1 MRTANFPLSVDEV
14 HRELLRRFITGQL
27 GPGERL
33 PEIALAAQLGVSR
46 TPVRE
51 ALRRL
56 AGEGLVVLV
65 PNGGARVMSPTRQE
79 LEETFEV
86 RCELE
91 CLAARRAVKRI
102 TPAQLCLM
110 EEQADEEDRLIHDWD
125 VEAYVRTNTRF
136 HLIIAEAS
144 GNSVL
149 VEYLENMLA
158 RTFAY
163 MVFVQNFLASERNPS
178 VGEHQAIVEALRARN
193 AEETERLIR
202 YHIFRTVGDFSA

>member
-14 HRELLRRFITGQL
+14 HRELLRKFITGQL

-65 PNGGARVMSPTRQE
+65 PNGGARVVSPTPQE

-86 RCELE
+86 RCEME
-91 CLAARRAVKRI
+91 CLAARRAAKRI

-110 EEQADEEDRLIHDWD
+110 EEQAEEEDRLIRDWD

-136 HLIIAEAS
+136 HLIMAEAS

-149 VEYLENMLA
+149 GEYLENILA

-163 MVFVQNFLASERNPS
+163 MVFVQSFLASDRNPS
-178 VGEHQAIVEALRARN
+178 VGEHRAIVEALRARDPDG
-193 AEETERLIR
+193 AEGLIR
-202 YHIFRTVGDFSA
+202 HHLSRTVGDFRA

>member
-1 MRTANFPLSVDEV
+1 MRTATFPLSADEV

-33 PEIALAAQLGVSR
+33 PEIALAEQLGVSR

-65 PNGGARVMSPTRQE
+65 PNGGARVVAPTRLE

-86 RCELE
+86 RCEME
-91 CLAARRAVKRI
+91 CLAARKAAKRI

-110 EEQADEEDRLIHDWD
+110 EEQAQEEDRIIRDWD
-125 VEAYVRTNTRF
+125 VEAYVKANTVF
-136 HLIIAEAS
+136 HRIIAEAS

-163 MVFVQNFLASERNPS
+163 MVFVQAFLASERNPS
-178 VGEHQAIVEALRARN
+178 VGEHQAIVEALRARDPDE
-193 AEETERLIR
+193 AERLIKH
-202 YHIFRTVGDFSA
+202 HIFRTVGDFSA